1 MKTIYLAQ
9 TIELIGS
16 KNPELGMKLIE
27 SGTIKYVG
35 EIPYLVIE
43 EIDE

>member
-43 EIDE
+43 ETDE

>member
-1 MKTIYLAQ
+1 MAH

-16 KNPELGMKLIE
+16 KNPKLGMKLIE

-43 EIDE
+43 EETDKN